1 MSLIPISLAVHVTG
15 LLFWIGPL
23 LALTLVLKAV
33 AESSDKEPF
42 IKLSHRLWYGFVLAG
57 AALVL
62 VSGLYQLIAYRGLGF
77 YMQQGW
83 FHAKL
88 TAVILLFVLTGL
100 VGLELRYFKEEGQ
113 VRVKRMGMYHGGVS
127 ALALIIVFLTILSR

>member
-1 MSLIPISLAVHVTG
+1 MSLVAISLAVHVTG

-23 LALTLVLKAV
+23 LTLTVSLKAV
-33 AESSDKEPF
+33 AQSSDKETLMRP
-42 IKLSHRLWYGFVLAG
+42 INRSWYGFVIPG
-57 AALVL
+57 ASLVL
-62 VSGLYQLIAYRGLGF
+62 VSGLYQLIAYRGMAF

-88 TAVILLFVLTGL
+88 TAVLVLFLLTGL
-100 VGLELRYFKEEGQ
+100 VGLELRRFHEEGE
-113 VRVKRMGMYHGGVS
+113 VRAKRLGMYHGGVS